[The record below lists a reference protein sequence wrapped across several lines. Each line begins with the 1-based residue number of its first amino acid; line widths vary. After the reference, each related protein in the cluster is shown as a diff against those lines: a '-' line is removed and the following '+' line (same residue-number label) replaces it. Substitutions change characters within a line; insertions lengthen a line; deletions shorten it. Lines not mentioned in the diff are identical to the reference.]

1 MKILRFKLNLKIIF
15 MIAEKLKSQ
24 LKIGVLEYCAMQIL
38 HRGEV
43 YASDMI
49 EELLEAKLI
58 AVEGVIYPLLIRFRN
73 EGLVQYVWVNGDK
86 GLPKKHYQL
95 TEAGISTV
103 EELDTT
109 WDELDTIAREFR
121 LKNSNH
127 TKPNSDTSSKK

>member
-1 MKILRFKLNLKIIF
+1 

-58 AVEGVIYPLLIRFRN
+58 AVEGVIYPLLIRFKN
-73 EGLVQYVWVNGDK
+73 EGLIKYEWVNGDK

-95 TEAGISTV
+95 TEAGISTIQ
-103 EELDTT
+103 ELDLT
-109 WDELDTIAREFR
+109 WDELDSVAREFR
-121 LKNSNH
+121 LKSINH
-127 TKPNSDTSSKK
+127 LNENSDTSSKK